1 MILPV
6 WKKIG
11 GSTHILAQR
20 IGKLVAKNTGNPEHL
35 KATHTGT
42 LDPMAEGVVI
52 VLTGEDRLRKSEY
65 SQDLKT
71 YEFEI
76 IFGVST
82 DSHDLLG
89 LTQEI
94 TEHQLDIEKMF
105 QLVLKELPH
114 FLGKQKQVQPA
125 FSAQRVEG
133 KSGFDLATE
142 NKTFNQTI
150 NDIEIHSIVVQKKSE
165 VLLNAFEKKLIE
177 KINLIEGDFR
187 QSEILARWK
196 KTIKKLGENSI
207 VKLPIL
213 TLQATVSKR
222 TYIRAITR
230 DLSKKIGVPV
240 TTLSIVR
247 TINSGFDK
255 KSCQNLL

>member
-1 MILPV
+1 MIIPV
-6 WKKIG
+6 CKKIG
-11 GSTHILAQR
+11 ESTHLLAQR

-71 YEFEI
+71 YEFEVV
-76 IFGVST
+76 FGVST

-94 TEHQLDIEKMF
+94 TEQQLDIEEIY
-105 QLVLKELPH
+105 QQVLKELPQ
-114 FLGKQKQVQPA
+114 FIGKQKQVQPA

-133 KSGFDLATE
+133 KSGFDLAKE
-142 NKTFNQTI
+142 NKIFNQTV
-150 NDIEIHSIVVQKKSE
+150 NEIEILSIILEEKSE
-165 VLLNAFEKKLIE
+165 ITIDTFEKNLTE

-187 QSEILARWK
+187 QSEIVAQWK
-196 KTIKKLGENSI
+196 KTIEKLSEHSI
-207 VKLPIL
+207 VKLPVLKIQ
-213 TLQATVSKR
+213 TTVSKR

-230 DLSKKIGVPV
+230 DLSKKIGVPA
-240 TTLSIVR
+240 TTFSIVR
-247 TINSGFDK
+247 TINSGFDR
-255 KSCQNLL
+255 KSCQDLL